1 MRNRKSCAGVIA
13 ALAILALTPFLT
25 AARTIAQTETLLHNF
40 GATTNDGVSPNGVL
54 ILNSS
59 GNLFGTTYFGGPYG
73 VGTVFEVSPKS
84 GGGWTTT
91 LLHVFGKGT
100 DGQLPNAGLLLDS
113 FGNLYGTTTVGG
125 THNSGIVF
133 ELIPA
138 TGGKWTE
145 RVLHNFNSN
154 GVDGVNP
161 YGSSVVSDASGNL
174 FGTTSQGGAHS
185 QGTVFELSPKTG
197 GGYSEKILYSFNNNG
212 TDGYDPASG
221 VTLDAAGNLYGTT
234 AAGGPNNSGAVFT
247 LTASSTGYTEQIL
260 HSFNLNDSFTYN
272 PVGGL
277 VLDIF
282 GNLYG
287 TTTQGGEYGGGG
299 VFELTPSSGGTW
311 TMALLHLFGNLQ
323 AGDGSVPFASV
334 IFDATGNLYGTTAN
348 GGAHNLGT
356 VFKLTP
362 AGGGVWNET
371 LLHSFSGS
379 PTDGSTPYVG
389 LVLDATGNLYGVTH
403 NGGRK
408 SKGTVFEIV
417 P

>member
-1 MRNRKSCAGVIA
+1 
-13 ALAILALTPFLT
+13 
-25 AARTIAQTETLLHNF
+25 
-40 GATTNDGVSPNGVL
+40 
-54 ILNSS
+54 
-59 GNLFGTTYFGGPYG
+59 
-73 VGTVFEVSPKS
+73 
-84 GGGWTTT
+84 
-91 LLHVFGKGT
+91 LHVFGKGT

-113 FGNLYGTTTVGG
+113 SGNLYGTTTVGG
-125 THNSGIVF
+125 THSSGIVF
-133 ELIPA
+133 ELSPA

-145 RVLHNFNSN
+145 KVLHNFNNS
-154 GVDGVNP
+154 GADGVNP
-161 YGSSVVSDASGNL
+161 YGSGVVSDAFGNL
-174 FGTTSQGGAHS
+174 FGTTSQGGAYG

-234 AAGGPNNSGAVFT
+234 SAGGTNNSGAVFALKT
-247 LTASSTGYTEQIL
+247 SSTGYTEQVL

-277 VLDIF
+277 LLDSS

-287 TTTQGGEYGGGG
+287 TTTQGGQYGGGG
-299 VFELTPSSGGTW
+299 VFELTPATGGIW
-311 TMALLHLFGNLQ
+311 TMTVLHLFGDLQ
-323 AGDGSVPFASV
+323 AGDGSAPFASL
-334 IFDATGNLYGTTAN
+334 IFDASGDLCGTTAN

-356 VFKLTP
+356 AFKLTP

-379 PTDGSTPYVG
+379 PTDGNTPYVG